1 MSRRALALV
10 FALFVGIPLVF
21 MTVGLLLPGEVEVE
35 RSTVVP
41 VSAEVAFRMLDS
53 AEKWASYQRRERTV
67 GKLDFQVTGL
77 ERGVGSGLQ
86 YYISGKLVATFKI
99 RWVEPPSLIEY
110 GFSWE
115 GAPLSGRGVFR
126 LEPVENGTRVTRR
139 EVARIGADPLYRW
152 LGRLGMA
159 ERVGQDFDSF
169 FDQFSRAVAEGL

>member
-77 ERGVGSGLQ
+77 ELGVGSGLQ

-110 GFSWE
+110 GF
-115 GAPLSGRGVFR
+115 PCH
-126 LEPVENGTRVTRR
+126 
-139 EVARIGADPLYRW
+139 
-152 LGRLGMA
+152 
-159 ERVGQDFDSF
+159 
-169 FDQFSRAVAEGL
+169 